1 MSNGN
6 GQPQPDEAA
15 VQRELER
22 LRIRSEA
29 KRRYNAEQIV
39 PAEIPP
45 LRSLAERRL
54 DPTPNPGMRI
64 DRVMIDGG
72 RVTFSGPPKGGK
84 TTAKGE
90 VTRSLADG
98 VPLFG
103 EFDTRPLGNEETV
116 ALYAMEMSEGQQE
129 RWLLEAGIINEEK
142 VLLMALRGRV
152 AAFNPLDPDN
162 ADKHVQLLHDHNTKV
177 WIIDPVQDLFA
188 SGALD
193 INRNDAV
200 LQMLTAIDGIAERAA
215 IENIII
221 GHHHGHGAERAMN
234 SAAFRAWPDAEWN
247 LVTANDGRRYFSATG
262 RDINV
267 PERLDINVPERL
279 LTFDPATRHLTLTG
293 GSRKDAAADSALT
306 DVLALLANTT
316 EPLTCRAI
324 ERGLADSQHTQK
336 AIRDATALG
345 VSRGD
350 ITRENGRRNS
360 YLHTLSASVRGS
372 ALPLRQHGE
381 SERVSAYIENAHTL
395 TPQQSLSASA
405 VDPSAEATQNLMDA
419 DLLPAATN
427 EPRPGK
433 PS

>member
-1 MSNGN
+1 VREISDGN

-15 VQRELER
+15 VQRELEL
-22 LRIRSEA
+22 LRVRFEA
-29 KRRYNAEQIV
+29 KRRYNAEQTA

-116 ALYAMEMSEGQQE
+116 ALYALEMSEGQQE
-129 RWLLEAGIINEEK
+129 RWLLEAGIINEER

-177 WIIDPVQDLFA
+177 WIVDPVQDLFA

-200 LQMLTAIDGIAERAA
+200 LRMLTAIDGIAERAA

-221 GHHHGHGAERAMN
+221 GHHHGHSAERAMN

-247 LVTANDGRRYFSATG
+247 LVAANDGRRYFSATG

-267 PERLDINVPERL
+267 PERL
-279 LTFDPATRHLTLTG
+279 LTFDPVTRHLTLAG

-306 DVLALLANTT
+306 DVLTL
-316 EPLTCRAI
+316 
-324 ERGLADSQHTQK
+324 LADSDEPRSCRSIERALADSEHTQK
-336 AIRDATALG
+336 AIRNAIALG
-345 VSRGD
+345 VTRGD
-350 ITRENGRRNS
+350 ITRKNGQRNS
-360 YLHTLSASVRGS
+360 YLHTLSASVHGNAS
-372 ALPLRQHGE
+372 PVRQRDE
-381 SERVSAYIENAHTL
+381 SECVSAYIENAHTL

-405 VDPSAEATQNLMDA
+405 VDPFAEAAQNLIDA
-419 DLLPAATN
+419 GLLAVDPDESGLG
-427 EPRPGK
+427 EPR
-433 PS
+433 